1 MGAAGMGVGVA
12 AGELLERLIAK
23 ITEKI
28 ASLVRIDT
36 AFNSRR
42 TKNKRFL
49 IEQMESKLKFP
60 PKNLWRKRYFSSNQ
74 SGCCERFGGFWR

>member
-1 MGAAGMGVGVA
+1 MAVRAAGLAARGAGVGFA

-23 ITEKI
+23 ITGKI

-49 IEQMESKLKFP
+49 IEQMESK
-60 PKNLWRKRYFSSNQ
+60 
-74 SGCCERFGGFWR
+74 